1 MSKGSLSSKEQAVWH
16 ALKRLGEGVLA
27 RVGAEIEAATQMSGA
42 DFAILSRL
50 EELGS
55 GTLSQQSLIQS
66 LNWEKSRLSHQLT
79 RMEARA
85 LVARVAASSGRS
97 VDVNLLDAGARA
109 IEKARPV
116 HVHAVRSM
124 LKEIS
129 EEEQKM
135 LVALMDRLEAIRPVE
150 PT

>member
-1 MSKGSLSSKEQAVWH
+1 MSKTSLSSKEQAVWH

-50 EELGS
+50 EELGN

-79 RMEARA
+79 RMEARSF
-85 LVARVAASSGRS
+85 VARVAASSGRS

-116 HVHAVRSM
+116 HAHAVRSM